1 VGPTSSFF
9 FLFSWLTG
17 NRTSD
22 SLAAHDACTQGEG
35 KWPLTGVVA
44 GKPHGLPCR
53 GHAAQGHDRTRW
65 CVGLHRGHAALGV
78 SGHAGSTRLHHGRP
92 CCSGREYRERSRLAM
107 AVENEGE
114 GGKKRRELDGKEV
127 SPPWTRA
134 RVPGMGSGEVDGEDG
149 QSDAC
154 GL

>member
-1 VGPTSSFF
+1 MAAALSELACRGTGRGAGPGRYARIVPRPDRGGRGQAARAAVPGARRARS
-9 FLFSWLTG
+9 
-17 NRTSD
+17 RSD
-22 SLAAHDACTQGEG
+22 ALVRRAA
-35 KWPLTGVVA
+35 P
-44 GKPHGLPCR
+44 
-53 GHAAQGHDRTRW
+53 GHAAQG
-65 CVGLHRGHAALGV
+65 A

-92 CCSGREYRERSRLAM
+92 CCSGREYRERSRPTM

-149 QSDAC
+149 RSDAC